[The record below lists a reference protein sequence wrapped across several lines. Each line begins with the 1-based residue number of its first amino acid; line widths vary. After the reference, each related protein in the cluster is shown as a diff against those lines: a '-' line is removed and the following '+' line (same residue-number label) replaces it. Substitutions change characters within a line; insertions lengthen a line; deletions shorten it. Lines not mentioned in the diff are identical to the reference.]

1 MLYHRDI
8 KIDRFARKGGAVLL
22 IQTLKEELF
31 DSFYEMVNSYLCC
44 NNFLYK

>member
-8 KIDRFARKGGAVLL
+8 KIDRFAREGGAVLL

-44 NNFLYK
+44 NI